1 MVPSQLIWLVILPAT
16 VWASLTFVSLSTS
29 KIALKLRTAWNAQTK
44 QELEGGSRAWAL
56 HSLLTFSAVLA
67 GLFAWAQIQH
77 SAPLTEILNPKH
89 CANGLLDGTVL
100 GLAMVGVAIILRT
113 WFHEAQKFSLVTMA
127 AVASPL
133 PIRAGVLLVVV
144 FTEELWRAASLKSLV
159 GAGATGPQALIAAS
173 IAYGVTYLA
182 WGATAA
188 ISEAIVGAVLGAL
201 YLWTGSFLVLFAAH
215 LTLLTQLLLYTLVA
229 GPDAEPRD
237 IYSRRFTKCPACGAM
252 LTRQQVNLDPD
263 ESFSCPRCTVRITV
277 SDWRRGFFRWGYVF
291 YMLGLWFASVS
302 IVQAAALGEAVQF
315 VLSYVLT
322 CLSLAGFWSFLQV
335 LFPKKLELETS
346 DPHFVSL
353 NLGKANAPPR
363 QEQNSGAEDKPD
375 SS

>member
-1 MVPSQLIWLVILPAT
+1 MDPSQLVWLLILPAA
-16 VWASLTFVSLSTS
+16 VWVSLTFVFLSTS

-44 QELEGGSRAWAL
+44 QELVDGSPAWAL
-56 HSLLTFSAVLA
+56 HSLLTFSAVLV

-77 SAPLTEILNPKH
+77 SPPLTAILNPNH
-89 CANGLLDGTVL
+89 WANGLLDGTVL
-100 GLAMVGVAIILRT
+100 GLAMVGVAILLRT
-113 WFHEAQKFSLVTMA
+113 WFHEAQKFSLVTLA

-133 PIRAGVLLVVV
+133 PTRIGVLLVVV
-144 FTEELWRAASLKSLV
+144 FTEEVWRAASLKSLV

-182 WGATAA
+182 WGATAT

-237 IYSRRFTKCPACGAM
+237 MYSRRFTKCPACGAM

-291 YMLGLWFASVS
+291 YTVGLWFASVS
-302 IVQAAALGEAVQF
+302 IVHAAALGEAVQF
-315 VLSYVLT
+315 VLGYVLT

-335 LFPKKLELETS
+335 LFPKKLELETG
-346 DPHFVSL
+346 DPHFLSL
-353 NLGKANAPPR
+353 NLGKANAPPG
-363 QEQNSGAEDKPD
+363 QEQNSGAVDKPD